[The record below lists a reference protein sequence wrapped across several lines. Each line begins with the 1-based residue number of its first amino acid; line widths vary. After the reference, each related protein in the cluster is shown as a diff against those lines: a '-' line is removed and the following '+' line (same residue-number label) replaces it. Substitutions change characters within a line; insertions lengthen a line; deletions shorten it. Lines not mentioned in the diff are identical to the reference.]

1 MRKKSRYIPEVDG
14 LRGLAVI
21 AVLLYHLG
29 VSWIP
34 GGFLGVDLFFVISG
48 YVITRLI
55 LDSIESNNGLDLR
68 GFYIARFRRL
78 YPALL
83 LVIVSSALIIALAA
97 PDAIRRF
104 LSDIPYVLLGVN
116 NWRLVLTH
124 QDYFQAI
131 GRPPLLQH
139 TWSLAVEA
147 QFYAIW
153 PLILY
158 IIWKRFG
165 KKRIIPISILIAFIS
180 GVALFLLSVKIDT
193 ASSLRTS
200 HIYFGTDTHSLGLF
214 LGSALAVSWV
224 PQNFRSKISQRA
236 QDFVDGI
243 GVFGFLGLLSTFLF
257 ISEKDPTLYRLAFP
271 IAAIAGCA
279 TIASVVH
286 PASRFSPLMR
296 SRILLWIGER
306 SYGMYLWHWVIFEVM
321 RPGIDITGSLLA
333 INIART
339 LIVFALADLSLRYIE
354 RPVRRGE
361 LARWIRGI
369 KYQRQTIRIRQKSMI
384 VAISLFIT
392 TVMISSSAVAV
403 HRDDQARHRQQMEM
417 TLIDSPSQVFPKGIW
432 LTGDSVILG
441 IRSKLSDHQSI
452 ALTNARVGRQID
464 ELINVVRKDKP
475 FVPNSTVVL
484 DLGNNNR
491 LTEGSIREL
500 FDLLA
505 AQPRII
511 LVNTAVPRVWKVEN
525 DQLIS
530 QVAKDYPQVTVIDWN
545 HISEGH
551 PEYFVPDGVHL
562 TDVGSEVYVSAILT
576 TLGSQK

>member
-1 MRKKSRYIPEVDG
+1 VRKKSRYIPEVDG

-83 LVIVSSALIIALAA
+83 LVIVSSALLIALAA
-97 PDAIRRF
+97 PDAIHRF
-104 LSDIPYVLLGVN
+104 LGDIPYILLGLN

-158 IIWKRFG
+158 VIWKRFG

-224 PQNFRSKISQRA
+224 PQNFRSTISQRA

-243 GVFGFLGLLSTFLF
+243 GVFGFLGLLSAFLF

-286 PASRFSPLMR
+286 PASRFAPLMR
-296 SRILLWIGER
+296 SRTLLWIGER

-321 RPGIDITGSLLA
+321 RPGIDLTGSLLA

-354 RPVRRGE
+354 RPIRRGE
-361 LARWIRGI
+361 LARWFRGI
-369 KYQRQTIRIRQKSMI
+369 KYQRQVIRIRQKTL
-384 VAISLFIT
+384 VAGVALLMAT
-392 TVMISSSAVAV
+392 TMISSSALAIY
-403 HRDDQARHRQQMEM
+403 RDDRARLRQQIEM
-417 TLIDSPSQVFPKGIW
+417 THIDTPMHVFPQGIW

-441 IRSKLSDHQSI
+441 IRSKLSEHKTI

-464 ELINVVRKDKP
+464 ELINVVRKDQP
-475 FVPNSTVVL
+475 FVPSSTVVL

-491 LTEGSIREL
+491 LTATSIREL

-511 LVNTAVPRVWKVEN
+511 LVNTAVPRLWKDEN

-530 QVAKDYPQVTVIDWN
+530 QVAQDYPQVTVIDWN

-562 TDVGSEVYVSAILT
+562 TDIGSDVYVAAILT
-576 TLGSQK
+576 ALKS